1 MANKKNTP
9 PGIGESADS
18 GVMHNPL
25 PSRARTHARVVDRR
39 DIKDIPCSQT
49 TRACTCTRTRTRVE
63 NPAAYFKA
71 WRIAKWG
78 GDYTETAN
86 ASPSTDISL
95 LDEQCIRAAVERVR
109 WALGKKCAEVA
120 RAYLNHKNWRSLGI
134 PERTFQHAL
143 KKVKNYFS
151 AR

>member
-1 MANKKNTP
+1 MKHRMTRGF
-9 PGIGESADS
+9 GIDAAETAALTVAD
-18 GVMHNPL
+18 L
-25 PSRARTHARVVDRR
+25 RATERIVE
-39 DIKDIPCSQT
+39 
-49 TRACTCTRTRTRVE
+49 AC
-63 NPAAYFKA
+63 
-71 WRIAKWG
+71 
-78 GDYTETAN
+78 DYTETAN
-86 ASPSTDISL
+86 ASPTTDISL

-109 WALGKKCAEVA
+109 RALGNKCAEVA